1 MAHEPGS
8 RRPRRPAMPE
18 PEEGDSGKRA
28 PFAYTTIRVVPR
40 VEREEFINV
49 GVVLYSR
56 PRKFLGVQARLD
68 RDRLRAL
75 WPEPD
80 LDAVE
85 RQLDVIR
92 LVVAGDPTGGA
103 IALLPDAERFGWL
116 SAPASTIVQP
126 GPVHAGLAH
135 DPEAVL
141 LELFADLAA
150 SPTQS

>member
-1 MAHEPGS
+1 
-8 RRPRRPAMPE
+8 MPE
-18 PEEGDSGKRA
+18 PEGVSGGELV

-40 VEREEFINV
+40 VEREEFVNV

-68 RDRLRAL
+68 QDRLRAL
-75 WPEPD
+75 WPTPD

-103 IALLPDAERFGWL
+103 IALLPAAERFGWL

-126 GPVHAGLAH
+126 GPVHAGLTE
-135 DPEAVL
+135 DPEAAL
-141 LELFADLAA
+141 HELFSELVEVA
-150 SPTQS
+150 SRD